1 MTSLFKILIAAMLML
16 GSTVVSAADKLT
28 VYTVNYPL
36 AYFAERIGGE
46 HIQVVFPV
54 PPDIDPAFWEP
65 DAKDIAAFQQA
76 DLILLNGAGYARW
89 VKRASLPRRKLV
101 NTSAAFQK
109 EYISVKATATHQH
122 GPGGEHSHTG
132 TAFTTWL
139 DFKQAIQ
146 QARAVLN
153 ALERFYPDQRAE
165 FRRKF
170 IVLETELVCIDNDI
184 QALVARAP
192 NELFIASHPV
202 YQYLARRYNI
212 QLQSVM
218 WEPDVV
224 PDKRQWSQLS
234 QLLKNH
240 PAKWMIWEGEPSEQS
255 VTRLRKNGINS
266 LVFNPCAN
274 MPAQGDFMSVM
285 EANVKQL
292 ETAYLP
298 GK

>member
-1 MTSLFKILIAAMLML
+1 MTTLFKLLIAAMLLL

-54 PPDIDPAFWEP
+54 PSDVDPAFWEP
-65 DAKDIAAFQQA
+65 DAVDIAKFQQA
-76 DLILLNGAGYARW
+76 DLILLNGADYAGW

-170 IVLETELVCIDNDI
+170 LVLETELVCLDNDI

-218 WEPDVV
+218 WEPDVI

-234 QLLKNH
+234 QLLRNH
-240 PAKWMIWEGEPSEQS
+240 PAKWMIWEGEPDEQS
-255 VTRLRKNGINS
+255 VTRLRKKGIKS
-266 LVFNPCAN
+266 LIFAPCAN
-274 MPAQGDFMSVM
+274 TPEQGDFMSVM

-292 ETAYLP
+292 ERAYLP